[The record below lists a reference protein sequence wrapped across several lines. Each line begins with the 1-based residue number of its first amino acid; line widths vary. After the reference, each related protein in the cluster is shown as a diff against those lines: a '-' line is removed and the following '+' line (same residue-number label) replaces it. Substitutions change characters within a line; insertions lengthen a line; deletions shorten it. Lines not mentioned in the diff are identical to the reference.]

1 MFLFLYFYL
10 YLQLVVKM
18 IKFNKENKG
27 DIMRRGFTMIEL
39 LAVFTLLGIIVLFTM
54 PQITSMLK
62 KGNDKSYEQFKKTV
76 YIATESYVVEKKI
89 SIANGSSTNIY
100 LKDLMNDGYLKSTLV
115 NPNNNKKVSELTSAR
130 VLVKKNSD
138 GILSYEYF
146 ES

>member
-1 MFLFLYFYL
+1 M
-10 YLQLVVKM
+10 K
-18 IKFNKENKG
+18 
-27 DIMRRGFTMIEL
+27 RGFTMIEL

-89 SIANGSSTNIY
+89 SIANGSSTNVY
-100 LKDLMNDGYLKSTLV
+100 VKDLMNEGFLKSTLV
-115 NPNNNKKVSELTSAR
+115 NPNNNKKVSELTTAR

-138 GILSYEYF
+138 GILSFEYF